1 MSLFLGRGDGAFQS
15 SSVIP
20 SSNEP
25 AALVLADVNADG
37 ILDLLAV
44 NKSGNTISV
53 MLGAGDGSF
62 LPGADYVVGN
72 SPLSVALADFNKDGH
87 LDFATANSGD
97 GTVSLARGN
106 GDGTFQAALDYRT
119 HLEHKSIA
127 VGDLD
132 GDGHPDVVVASFCG
146 NDPKCAANGTASVFL
161 SDGKGG
167 LRAYSSYTLGKG
179 PTSIGLADVN
189 GDKKL
194 DLIAVNRDDG
204 TVMVLLGNGDGTF
217 QEGVTYSAGSSP
229 VSLSIGDFNQD
240 GKPDLAIAALCGSAG
255 CQQLGSVNILLGNG
269 DGSFKPGASYEVGFS
284 PAAVSVGDL
293 NGDGKLDLVVA
304 NSCGESA
311 TCSTGTASVLL
322 GDGKGSF
329 TLKSKLELG
338 KQVSSIALADLNQD
352 GKLDLIVANGG
363 DNQVEAFLGNGNGT
377 FSNETLYAVGI
388 APSSLVVADFEGDG
402 HPDVAVANL
411 KNSTVSLLHGN
422 GDGTLQTGVAY
433 GVGLGPEA
441 LAALDLDGSGRLAL
455 VTANG
460 NTGGSPAGNDI
471 TVLAVA
477 GGDRPVVSPIS
488 PNPTSVSP
496 SSGPIAGGTSV
507 AIAGTNF
514 VKGATATFGSTAA
527 TNVVVVSAT
536 EITATTPAHAAGA
549 VDVVVTN
556 PNKKSGTLT
565 NGYTYDGPPDPTSVS
580 PSSGATSGETPVTI
594 GGTGFLV
601 GATVTFGSTAAT
613 NVVVVSPTEITA
625 TTPAHAAGAVNV
637 VVTNPDNQS
646 GTLTNGYTYATAPAI
661 AKAFKAATIPVG
673 GSTLLT
679 LTITNSNAG
688 AILIGV
694 GFTDNL
700 PAGLLVASTPN
711 LNNTCSGTATAKP
724 GTQLVSL
731 SGGTLGAGGSCT
743 VSVNVTGTTVGNWT
757 NITGNVSST
766 NGGAGNTASAAITV
780 NCAFSIN
787 PTSNNNILADDGTA
801 GTVFSIAVSADPS
814 CTWSALATS
823 SGGPNLP
830 WLNIQK
836 GAGPITGNGN
846 TTYTVTNNIGALA
859 TASRNGNVA
868 YSYAG
873 GPTNY
878 PATQAVVSVGS
889 VSPLSPSVH
898 VSGSSNPTT
907 VQFSA
912 TVTGA
917 HNTAVTWSIS
927 GTTCPG
933 GPCGSI
939 NSTTGVYTPPPFLT
953 VTQGTDTILATSV
966 VDNTKV
972 TSQTGSVTVIDSPPV
987 CTLSVNPASPQSYS
1001 LPFTAKVNCS
1011 EAQTDMA
1018 SVATNWAD
1026 CSNNASACTNSA
1038 SFSPTTNVYT
1048 SSPTHIYI
1056 VPSAGAN
1063 NPTTSYSVMTTG
1075 TSSGGLTGSTP
1086 PASAIAVNNPPV
1098 CQTPIIEQVTVNN
1111 TTTNVTVVATCTDV
1125 EPDIATLS
1133 IDSGD
1138 GTAGTNCPF
1147 TNQST
1152 ASCTQTHSYAAA
1164 ASGQSFT
1171 ITLSAV
1177 DNFPNLDGISNSA
1190 TVTIWEL
1197 PTDPAAPTAP
1207 GGPSSGSVNATP
1219 TVALTA
1225 NSTLTPECTAI
1236 SNGDTT
1242 PQAFT
1247 GNALGIN
1254 CNFSPSG
1261 QQIASGGTFTL
1272 TLSVDGPAPS
1282 GGGDART
1289 PKRLASLGSL
1299 WLGLP
1304 AIVFVG
1310 VGANLFRSRRKFR
1323 LAAVAFGL
1331 FLAVLL
1337 VGLLGACGGGFTVPP
1352 TPVLPPQ
1359 NNPTPP
1365 GTYYITVVGLDSN
1378 SNIVQTWIVP
1388 LNVLPP
1394 S

>member
-1 MSLFLGRGDGAFQS
+1 MTRRIALAIPICVFFLAIAALASSPALSARPSPEPTGVPVKLDLSALNSSPVFLVAPSISVAGRPTAVVAGDLNGDGVPDLVVANAQSGNVDVLLGDGKGNFLAPVHYKIGGSPVALVLTDLAGHGRIDIGVANQNGNSVSVLLGNGDGTFQPAVTYPVGTGPIALAVGDLNGDGQADLVIANAGSNSLSVLRNKGDGTFQTARLFGLSASPRALAVADFNGDSKLDVATGNADGTVSILLGDGTGRFSVVATMRAATQVSALAVGDFNGDGKLDLAVADPVANTVSLFLGRGDGAFQS

-1075 TSSGGLTGSTP
+1075 TSSE
-1086 PASAIAVNNPPV
+1086 V
-1098 CQTPIIEQVTVNN
+1098 
-1111 TTTNVTVVATCTDV
+1111 
-1125 EPDIATLS
+1125 
-1133 IDSGD
+1133 
-1138 GTAGTNCPF
+1138 
-1147 TNQST
+1147 
-1152 ASCTQTHSYAAA
+1152 
-1164 ASGQSFT
+1164 
-1171 ITLSAV
+1171 
-1177 DNFPNLDGISNSA
+1177 
-1190 TVTIWEL
+1190 
-1197 PTDPAAPTAP
+1197 
-1207 GGPSSGSVNATP
+1207 
-1219 TVALTA
+1219 
-1225 NSTLTPECTAI
+1225 
-1236 SNGDTT
+1236 
-1242 PQAFT
+1242 
-1247 GNALGIN
+1247 
-1254 CNFSPSG
+1254 
-1261 QQIASGGTFTL
+1261 
-1272 TLSVDGPAPS
+1272 
-1282 GGGDART
+1282 
-1289 PKRLASLGSL
+1289 SLGVRPRRPQL
-1299 WLGLP
+1299 LL
-1304 AIVFVG
+1304 II
-1310 VGANLFRSRRKFR
+1310 LRSAR
-1323 LAAVAFGL
+1323 LR
-1331 FLAVLL
+1331 
-1337 VGLLGACGGGFTVPP
+1337 
-1352 TPVLPPQ
+1352 
-1359 NNPTPP
+1359 
-1365 GTYYITVVGLDSN
+1365 S
-1378 SNIVQTWIVP
+1378 
-1388 LNVLPP
+1388 
-1394 S
+1394 